1 MFVQQIKYSTDN
13 LGYLIYS
20 EKTAAAIDAGGVEET
35 LAFAEQNGIQIKY
48 ITNTHSHYDH
58 TPGNDAMLN
67 ATKAEFIDCRKI
79 KTDQVIQLDGEQLKV
94 MHTPGH
100 TKDSV
105 TFAGDDFLITGDTL
119 FNGTIG
125 NCFSGDLDSFFHSLK
140 RLMDFPDHTK
150 IYSGHDYVMEAIQ
163 MAREIEKENEYLDDY
178 LEKYTP
184 GLVVSILQ
192 DERNVNPFIRF
203 NAPSIVR
210 QIEQADMPA
219 GSELDRFK
227 SIMEIF

>member
-1 MFVQQIKYSTDN
+1 MFVQQIKFSTDN

-20 EKTAAAIDAGGVEET
+20 EKTAVAIDAGGVEET
-35 LAFAEQNGIQIKY
+35 LAFAGKNGIQIKY

-58 TPGNDAMLN
+58 TPGNDALLK

-79 KTDQVIQLDGEQLKV
+79 KTDQAIQLDDERLKV

-100 TKDSV
+100 TEDSV
-105 TFAGDDFLITGDTL
+105 TFSGDDFLITGDTL

-125 NCFSGDLDSFFHSLK
+125 NCFSGDLDAFFLSLK

-163 MAREIEKENEYLDDY
+163 MAREIEKENKYLDLY

-184 GLVVSILQ
+184 ELVVSDLQ

-203 NAPSIVR
+203 NAPTIVH
-210 QIEQADMPA
+210 QIEQANMPA
-219 GSELDRFK
+219 DSELERFK